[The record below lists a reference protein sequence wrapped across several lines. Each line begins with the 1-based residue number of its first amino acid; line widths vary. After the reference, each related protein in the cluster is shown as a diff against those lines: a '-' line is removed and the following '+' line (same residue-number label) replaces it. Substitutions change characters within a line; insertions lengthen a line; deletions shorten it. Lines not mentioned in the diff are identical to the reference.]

1 MWIKFLNESDWR
13 EVMIVMKA
21 ELMYEGKAKKV
32 YRVKDSQDQ
41 LVLAYK
47 NDATAFNGVKKDS
60 FDGKG
65 RLNNEISSY
74 IFDYLAGENIE
85 SHFIEKLNE
94 TEQLVNETKI
104 IPIEVV
110 VRNLATGS
118 ITKRLGIKEKTPFQP
133 PLVELFYKDDALGD
147 PFINDEHALF
157 LSDATRIELDEIK
170 QMALTIN
177 TVLQKLFSEINI
189 TLVDFKLEF
198 GRLADGRIVLSD
210 EISPDT
216 CRLWDRDTQ
225 AKMDKD
231 VFRQDLGDLLDVYQ
245 EILQRLEA
253 RS

>member
-1 MWIKFLNESDWR
+1 
-13 EVMIVMKA
+13 MKG

-32 YRVKDSQDQ
+32 FRLKDNQEQ
-41 LVLAYK
+41 LVLSYK
-47 NDATAFNGVKKDS
+47 NDATAFNGEKKDS

-74 IFDYLAGENIE
+74 IFDYLAEQNIP

-94 TEQLVNETKI
+94 TEQLVYETKI

-110 VRNLATGS
+110 VRNMATGS
-118 ITKRLGIKEKTPFQP
+118 ITKRLGIKEKTPFNP
-133 PLVELFYKDDALGD
+133 PLVELFYKDDSLGD
-147 PFINDEHALF
+147 PLINDEHALF
-157 LSDATRIELDEIK
+157 LSDASEQDLAAIK
-170 QMALTIN
+170 KMTLEIN
-177 TVLQKLFSEINI
+177 TVLQKLFNEINI

-198 GRLADGRIVLSD
+198 GRLKSGEIVLSD

-231 VFRQDLGDLLDVYQ
+231 VFRQGIGDLLVVYK
-245 EILQRLEA
+245 EILHRLEE
-253 RS
+253 R

>member
-1 MWIKFLNESDWR
+1 MT
-13 EVMIVMKA
+13 KA
-21 ELMYEGKAKKV
+21 ELLYEGKAKKV
-32 YRVKDSQDQ
+32 YRVKENQDQ
-41 LVLAYK
+41 LVLSYK

-74 IFDYLAGENIE
+74 IFHYLAKENME

-94 TEQLVNETKI
+94 TEQLVNETTI
-104 IPIEVV
+104 IPLEVV
-110 VRNLATGS
+110 VRNVATGS
-118 ITKRLGIKEKTPFQP
+118 ITKRLGIKEKTPFTT

-147 PFINDEHALF
+147 PLINDEHALF
-157 LSDATRIELDEIK
+157 LSDATRLELDEIK
-170 QMALTIN
+170 EMALTIN
-177 TVLQKLFSEINI
+177 TVLQKLFSEINL

-198 GRLADGRIVLSD
+198 GRLKDGRIVLSD

-225 AKMDKD
+225 EKMDKD
-231 VFRQDLGDLLDVYQ
+231 VFRQDLGDLLHVYK
-245 EILQRLEA
+245 EILHRLEA